1 MFLKLT
7 ENETMTD
14 IYVNPTH
21 IVRFLPDPASDGT
34 LLFMSAD
41 AGVSEKDE
49 PQIITVH
56 EPAEEVYRIISRNE
70 HRTASA
76 GKSGASRGLI

>member
-7 ENETMTD
+7 DNDTMSD
-14 IYVNPTH
+14 LYVNPTH
-21 IVRFLPDPASDGT
+21 IVRFVPDPASDGT

-41 AGVSEKDE
+41 AGIAEKNE

-76 GKSGASRGLI
+76 GKAGANRGLL